1 MSWLSVVNKAEREV
15 EIVIDGVIGGS
26 FFFDQGVTMEMVNN
40 DLKELK
46 AVDADV
52 INVKILNSPG
62 GSTLHGMGIVDL
74 LMEMKAK
81 KTVEIVGMAAS
92 MAAGIAMVALKEDR
106 TMSPN
111 SWFLVHRVTGK
122 AEGTI
127 EEIESQ
133 VTFFK
138 KNEKQVIDLMLA
150 GADITADELDELM
163 DLNGGKGEFLTAEEA
178 RDKGFI
184 GEVKEPSGAVKI
196 AAYAKDFDHLP
207 TLPMALKQ
215 SPISKP
221 MIDVDALVA
230 KVISAVKGI
239 GKKNT
244 DKVDNDAEI
253 KAAIEAE
260 IKSIKE
266 DFEGQITVFETYKT
280 AEQGFKSEIARLKGE
295 LQAKSKGTGNPPKQD
310 PNIGDGPTNTVGQSM
325 VKRLSPNQRKKLND
339 NAEAIAKAEADLNK
353 DK

>member
-1 MSWLSVVNKAEREV
+1 MSWLSIVNKADKEV

-26 FFFDQGVTMEMVNN
+26 FFFDEGVTMEMVNR

-46 AVDADV
+46 AVEADV
-52 INVKILNSPG
+52 IHVKILNSPG

-74 LMEMKAK
+74 LMEMTAK

-92 MAAGIAMVALKEDR
+92 MAAGIAMVAKKEDR

-111 SWFLVHRVTGK
+111 SWFLVHRVTGD
-122 AEGTI
+122 ARGTI
-127 EEIESQ
+127 KEIKSQ
-133 VTFFK
+133 IVFFE

-150 GADITADELDELM
+150 GADITSDELDELM

-178 RDKGFI
+178 VEKGFI

-207 TLPMALKQ
+207 TLPMALKE

-230 KVISAVKGI
+230 KVISAVKGLS
-239 GKKNT
+239 KKNP
-244 DKVDNDAEI
+244 DKVTTEAEI
-253 KAAIEAE
+253 KTAIEAE
-260 IKSIKE
+260 VKTIKE
-266 DFEGQITVFETYKT
+266 DFEGKIEAFETYKS
-280 AEQGFKSEIARLKGE
+280 AEQEFKSEIARLKGE
-295 LQAKSKGTGNPPKQD
+295 LKGKSQSTGQPPKKD
-310 PNIGDGPTNTVGQSM
+310 PNIGDGPKNDIGGSVM
-325 VKRLSPNQRKKLND
+325 KRLTSVQKKKLNK
-339 NAEAIAKAEADLNK
+339 NAEAIAKADAKK
-353 DK
+353 D